1 MKPSFHPLTKPAGRV
16 YNRFTDI
23 NIRRMTDMKRL
34 ASLLLALALCLLPLT
49 TALAGDNYAG
59 LAGGAVL
66 RRGNRGEAVEKLQK
80 ALIRLGY
87 LSGTADGVFGADTE
101 EALALF
107 QRKNGFGGHAG
118 YSGVATLFTQA
129 VLLGDENLPAD
140 AEGSITNL
148 ADGLY
153 GLRGLDVRSQG
164 GKLTST
170 FKFTNEGEKPI
181 EAVCVI
187 YWMADANQRIV
198 NIHGENYISNVV
210 YGLNLQPNAT
220 ISIATDIPATDKEL
234 QRASSLRFIVAEISY
249 VSGAVY
255 VDYDASLA
263 PYDGDYYLA
272 AQWN

>member
-1 MKPSFHPLTKPAGRV
+1 M
-16 YNRFTDI
+16 
-23 NIRRMTDMKRL
+23 
-34 ASLLLALALCLLPLT
+34 
-49 TALAGDNYAG
+49 
-59 LAGGAVL
+59 
-66 RRGNRGEAVEKLQK
+66 
-80 ALIRLGY
+80 
-87 LSGTADGVFGADTE
+87 FGADTAD
-101 EALALF
+101 ALSAF
-107 QRKNGFGGHAG
+107 QIRNGFGGLPG

-153 GLRGLDVRSQG
+153 GLRGLDVRSRG